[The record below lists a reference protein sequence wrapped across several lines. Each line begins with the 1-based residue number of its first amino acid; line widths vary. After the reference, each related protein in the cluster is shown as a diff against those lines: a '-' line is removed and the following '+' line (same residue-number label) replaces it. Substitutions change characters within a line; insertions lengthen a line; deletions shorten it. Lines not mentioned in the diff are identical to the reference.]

1 MILAIVII
9 FFQRREPRSVWTW
22 LLVLYALPIVG
33 FILYLMIGQDM
44 HKSKMFKLKEMED
57 ELEAVIKSQED
68 SIARRKYKGG
78 LEEAGDYES
87 LIIYNMESSNSLL
100 TKNNDIKIIT
110 DGKEKFSKLQ
120 EDIKSAK
127 KFIHIQYYII
137 RMDELFD
144 HLKDMLLEKVKEGVE
159 VRILYD
165 SMGCKSVPKK
175 YFKNLKSQGIQIA
188 EFFPAFLGRLQLRVN
203 YRNHRKIVVV
213 DGEIAYIGGFN
224 VGREYLGLDER
235 FGYWRDTHLR
245 IQGSAVPELQ
255 TRFILDWDYAAKENL
270 FAQKMYYPKP
280 SIPFSGESQAQVI
293 SSGPDSTYHNIR
305 NNFLRLIHSAKK
317 YIYIQTPYFIPDESI
332 MDALKMAAVAGIDI
346 RIMIPCKP
354 DHPFVYWAT
363 YSYIGEMI
371 RAGGRCYAYN
381 NGFLHAKGMIVDG
394 KVMCFGTANMD
405 IRSFKLNFEVNV
417 IIYDGEASKKM
428 EQIFISDLKKCSEI
442 TSHVYAR
449 RKIIVRVKEQF
460 CRLLSP
466 LM

>member
-1 MILAIVII
+1 MLFNYFSKIGGWILANLNVINMILAIVII

-68 SIARRKYKGG
+68 RIARRKYKGG

-270 FAQKMYYPKP
+270 FAQKM
-280 SIPFSGESQAQVI
+280 
-293 SSGPDSTYHNIR
+293 
-305 NNFLRLIHSAKK
+305 
-317 YIYIQTPYFIPDESI
+317 
-332 MDALKMAAVAGIDI
+332 
-346 RIMIPCKP
+346 
-354 DHPFVYWAT
+354 
-363 YSYIGEMI
+363 
-371 RAGGRCYAYN
+371 
-381 NGFLHAKGMIVDG
+381 
-394 KVMCFGTANMD
+394 
-405 IRSFKLNFEVNV
+405 
-417 IIYDGEASKKM
+417 
-428 EQIFISDLKKCSEI
+428 
-442 TSHVYAR
+442 
-449 RKIIVRVKEQF
+449 
-460 CRLLSP
+460 
-466 LM
+466 